1 MAKLTD
7 LEEFRE
13 APSYGGPMAAGGS
26 ACGLDPARKYR
37 PFPSVDLPGRC
48 WPTAKITAP
57 PIWCSVDLRDG
68 NQALIN
74 PMDLKQKLRFFRM
87 LVAMGFKEIEIG
99 FPSASRIEFEFTR
112 HLIENGLIPDDV
124 TIQVLSQ
131 CRGPLIE
138 RTFDAIAGAKRAIVH
153 IYNSTSPIQRRI
165 VFKKDRR
172 EIAAIAEAGAR
183 MVKDLAEKT
192 SDTQVVL
199 EYSPESFSG
208 TELDFSIE
216 VCERVMD
223 VWEPTPEDP
232 MIVNLPATV
241 EMSTPT
247 TFADQIEWCAR
258 NLKSRDCATLSVHP
272 HNDRGTAVAAAELAL
287 MAGADRIEGTL
298 FGNGER
304 TGNVDV
310 ITLALNLWTQGI
322 DPGLDLSDIHSIKQ
336 VAESCTRLPVH
347 PRHPYAGDLVFTAFS
362 GSHQDAISKVLK
374 HRKGQNDPRWDVP
387 YLPLDPA
394 DIGRSYDGTI
404 RINSQSGKGGIS
416 YIMEEVYG
424 FPLPYRL
431 QIEFAQIAQ
440 DRAEKTGSELSP
452 AEIWELFEDE
462 YLSVSY
468 DRDLGNIHISERTGG
483 TAEAELCEIEGE
495 FYLAGQVHRI
505 SGLGDTPLAAFLDGI
520 GRKTGADLRINDFS
534 ERHVHEEGGVETV
547 TYIELRDD
555 DGKANYGIGRDKSAV
570 NASLRA
576 VVSALYRMESD
587 LLTEVLKLRKAAGP

>member
-1 MAKLTD
+1 MAKFTD
-7 LEEFRE
+7 LDEFRE
-13 APSYGGPMAAGGS
+13 LRNRPRAVARNNP
-26 ACGLDPARKYR
+26 ACRLDPARKYQR
-37 PFPSVDLPGRC
+37 SPRVDLPERS
-48 WPTAKITAP
+48 WPTAEITAP

-74 PMDLKQKLRFFRM
+74 PMGLNQKLQFFRT
-87 LVAMGFKEIEIG
+87 LVGMGFKEIEIG
-99 FPSASRIEFEFTR
+99 FPSASKIEFEFTR

-131 CRGPLIE
+131 CREPLIE
-138 RTFDAIAGAKRAIVH
+138 KTFEAITGAKRAIVH
-153 IYNSTSPIQRRI
+153 IYNSTSPVQRRI
-165 VFKKDRR
+165 VFKKDRE
-172 EIAAIAEAGAR
+172 EIAAIAENGAR
-183 MVKDLAEKT
+183 MVKQLAT
-192 SDTQVVL
+192 NGTDTEIVL

-223 VWEPTPEDP
+223 VWEPTPSDR

-247 TFADQIEWCAR
+247 TFADQIEWCSR
-258 NLKSRDCATLSVHP
+258 NLTSRNCAILSVHP
-272 HNDRGTAVAAAELAL
+272 HNDRGTAVAAAELSI

-304 TGNVDV
+304 TGNVDTV
-310 ITLALNLWTQGI
+310 TLALNLWTQGI
-322 DPGLDLSDIHSIKQ
+322 DPGLDLSDIHGIKQ
-336 VAESCTRLPVH
+336 VAETCTRLPIH

-440 DRAEKTGSELSP
+440 ERAEESGCELTP
-452 AEIWELFEDE
+452 AQIWELFEDE
-462 YLSVSY
+462 YLAVSY
-468 DRDLGNIHISERTGG
+468 DRDLGNIHLSKGDGHQIG
-483 TAEAELCEIEGE
+483 AELTEIEGD
-495 FYLAGQVHRI
+495 FHFLGRMHRI
-505 SGLGDTPLAAFLDGI
+505 SGRGDNALAAFIDGI
-520 GRKTGADLRINDFS
+520 RSKFGMELRVNDFS
-534 ERHVHEEGGVETV
+534 ERHVSTEGEVETV
-547 TYIELRDD
+547 TYIELRDGED
-555 DGKANYGIGRDKSAV
+555 RAKYGIGRDKSA
-570 NASLRA
+570 NRAALRA
-576 VVSALYRMESD
+576 VVSALYRMEGN
-587 LLTEVLKLRKAAGP
+587 LLNQMIEPREMASP